1 MSSTSASTNSR
12 RRIVVGITGA
22 SGALYAQRLVQLLE
36 ASAAEVHLI
45 VTPYGQRLLRDE
57 LQLKDISVTAL
68 LGSKPERVTLHDYHD
83 LTEPLA
89 SGSYHTDGMV
99 VCPCSSNSLAAL
111 AAGLAGNLLERAAAV
126 TLKEARRLIVVP
138 REMPV
143 SRLDLLNALRLQEA
157 GAVICPAAPGFYH
170 QPRTLSDLAD
180 FVAGK
185 LLDLLGM
192 HHELDTRWSG
202 QMRPRESTPPSAP

>member
-1 MSSTSASTNSR
+1 M
-12 RRIVVGITGA
+12 VGITGA
-22 SGALYAQRLVQLLE
+22 SGARYAQRLVQLL
-36 ASAAEVHLI
+36 ADAGTEVHLV
-45 VTPYGQRLLRDE
+45 VTPYGHRLLRDE

-68 LGSKPERVTLHDYHD
+68 LGRKPEWVTLHDYHD
-83 LTEPLA
+83 LTDPLA
-89 SGSYHTDGMV
+89 SGSYPTDGMV
-99 VCPCSSNSLAAL
+99 VCPCSSNTLAAL
-111 AAGLAGNLLERAAAV
+111 AAGLASNLLERAAAV

-170 QPRTLSDLAD
+170 RPESISDLAD

-192 HHELDTRWSG
+192 PHELDTRWTG
-202 QMRPRESTPPSAP
+202 QMRPVESDSPRTP